1 MTYLLDKELNMNDYV
16 GLSRAVREELEQR
29 NEAEMIE
36 RSANKLKTTESDDDS
51 FWQRLRESF
60 MLLTNKAPK

>member
-51 FWQRLRESF
+51 FWQRLRDSIT
-60 MLLTNKAPK
+60 LLTNKASK

>member
-1 MTYLLDKELNMNDYV
+1 MTYLLDKELIMNDYN

-36 RSANKLKTTESDDDS
+36 RLSKKLPTTESDDDS
-51 FWQRLRESF
+51 FWQRLRDSIT
-60 MLLTNKAPK
+60 LLTNKASK